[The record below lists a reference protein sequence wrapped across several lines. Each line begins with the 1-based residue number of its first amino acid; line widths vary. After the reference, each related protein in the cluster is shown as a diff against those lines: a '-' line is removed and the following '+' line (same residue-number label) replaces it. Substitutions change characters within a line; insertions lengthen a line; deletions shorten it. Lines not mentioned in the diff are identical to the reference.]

1 MNAPRL
7 VALLSVGG
15 LLVGCGGGRSAPPVK
30 PVAVAKVDLKRAKA
44 PATAVILGTGGAGE
58 TTTLTL
64 PTGPQRV
71 TVAPLF
77 VRGDGAEAAGGIGAV
92 ELVVQAATSGQVKVG
107 VFEDVA
113 GGAGPEWRAGV
124 WLAAYVAVSVLD
136 KDLTD
141 FSFEATSSGHV
152 DGASASALMS
162 AGLVAAILGWKVDA
176 AATMTGTIN
185 PDGTVGPV
193 SGIPQKFGA
202 ALAAGKRRLGYP
214 VGQRLAY
221 DAATGAEVDLVALAR
236 ERGAEAIEVADIY
249 GAIELMTGRALPRP
263 QPLASAAMEVPAEIA
278 DRVAARVDAW
288 DKRVDA
294 LHEELAARFDD
305 GRGLGG
311 AVGAYL
317 RSTTAH
323 DRAYAQ
329 RKQGMV
335 APAYH
340 GMVAA
345 WIAATASRD
354 AAAVLEL
361 ASDGDIDGATRE
373 LDRLTAELAAATDA
387 VRAVGTRKPATMG
400 DHLQMLS
407 AFDAAIDGWSLQAF
421 AETLTRRT
429 RLRLELLREDADD
442 EYALTSVGRDVVAAT
457 NAIARAR
464 AAVLLTQDAAEIEA
478 APSPVYRCSLPAV
491 KRLATSFAA
500 AAGSNLAYVEAL
512 GGITSDLGRD
522 LTATTEPDYLV
533 AAVGSRVGDAAGGVP
548 ATLKA
553 AWGEDSVGWR
563 LFTLAAS
570 QQSYFRSSLLAS
582 RWHSLRVRTGLDGRA
597 YAIGNERAL
606 LNMLEFAEQRARE
619 HAHAAQVATG
629 QVPLQSQLHY
639 QTARGLRDGDPADK
653 LDALAEYWAASVY
666 AQSALM
672 LARN

>member
-15 LLVGCGGGRSAPPVK
+15 LLVGCGGGRPAPPAR
-30 PVAVAKVDLKRAKA
+30 PIAVAKVDLKRAKA
-44 PATAVILGTGGAGE
+44 PATAVILGTGGAGDS
-58 TTTLTL
+58 TTLTL
-64 PTGPQRV
+64 PSGPQRV

-77 VRGDGAEAAGGIGAV
+77 VRGDADDAVGGIGSV
-92 ELVVQAATSGQVKVG
+92 DLIVQAATAGQVKVG

-141 FSFEATSSGHV
+141 FAFEATSSGHV

-162 AGLVAAILGWKVDA
+162 AGIVAAILGWPVDA

-193 SGIPQKFGA
+193 SGIPQKFAA

-214 VGQRLAY
+214 VGQRLAV

-263 QPLASAAMEVPAEIA
+263 QPLASNAMELPAEIA
-278 DRVAARVDAW
+278 DRVGARVDVW

-294 LHEELAARFDD
+294 LHEALDD
-305 GRGLGG
+305 GYGLGEVG
-311 AVGAYL
+311 TAALGAYV
-317 RSTTAH
+317 RSTVAH
-323 DRAYAQ
+323 DRAFKQ

-345 WIAATASRD
+345 WIAASASRD
-354 AAAVLEL
+354 AAIVLGL
-361 ASDGDIDGATRE
+361 AIDGDIDGAARE

-387 VRAVGTRKPATMG
+387 VRAVGARKPATMG

-407 AFDAAIDGWSLQAF
+407 AFDAAIDGWSLQGF
-421 AETLTRRT
+421 AEALVRRT
-429 RLRLELLREDADD
+429 RLRLEVLREDEDD
-442 EYALTSVGRDVVAAT
+442 DYALSAVGRDVVAAT
-457 NAIARAR
+457 TAIARAR
-464 AAVLLTQDAAEIEA
+464 AAVLLAQDAAEIEA
-478 APSPVYRCSLPAV
+478 APSAVYRCSLPAL

-512 GGITSDLGRD
+512 GGITSDIGRD
-522 LTATTEPDYLV
+522 ITATVEPDYLV
-533 AAVGSRVGDAAGGVP
+533 AAVGSRVADATGVP

-582 RWHSLRVRTGLDGRA
+582 RWHSLRVRAGLDGRA

-629 QVPLQSQLHY
+629 EVPLQTQLHY
-639 QTARGLRDGDPADK
+639 QTARGLRDGDAADK
-653 LDALAEYWAASVY
+653 LDALAAYWAASAY

>member
-15 LLVGCGGGRSAPPVK
+15 LLVGCGGGRPAPPAR
-30 PVAVAKVDLKRAKA
+30 PVAAAKVDLKRAKA
-44 PATAVILGTGGAGE
+44 PATAVILGTGGAGDS
-58 TTTLTL
+58 TTLTL
-64 PTGPQRV
+64 PTGSQRV
-71 TVAPLF
+71 TVSPLL
-77 VRGDGAEAAGGIGAV
+77 VRGANADAEGGIGSV
-92 ELVVQAATSGQVKVG
+92 DLMVLGATCGLVKVG

-141 FSFEATSSGHV
+141 FAFEATSSGHV

-162 AGLVAAILGWKVDA
+162 AGLVAAILGWQVDA

-193 SGIPQKFGA
+193 SGIPQKFAA

-214 VGQRLAY
+214 VGQRLAI

-236 ERGAEAIEVADIY
+236 ERGAEAVEIADIY

-263 QPLASAAMEVPAEIA
+263 LPLASNAMELPAEIA
-278 DRVAARVDAW
+278 DRVGARVDAW

-294 LHEELAARFDD
+294 LHEELDGGYDLGTAA
-305 GRGLGG
+305 L
-311 AVGAYL
+311 GAYL
-317 RSTTAH
+317 RSTVAH
-323 DRAYAQ
+323 DRAFKQ

-345 WIAATASRD
+345 WIAASASRD
-354 AAAVLEL
+354 AATVLGYAV
-361 ASDGDIDGATRE
+361 DGDVEGAMRE
-373 LDRLTAELAAATDA
+373 LDRLTAELATATDA

-407 AFDAAIDGWSLQAF
+407 AFDAAIDGWSLQTF
-421 AETLTRRT
+421 AEALVRRT
-429 RLRLELLREDADD
+429 RVRLEVLREDPDD
-442 EYALTSVGRDVVAAT
+442 DYALTAVGRDVVAAT
-457 NAIARAR
+457 TAIARAR
-464 AAVLLTQDAAEIEA
+464 AAVLLTQDAAEIET
-478 APSPVYRCSLPAV
+478 APSAVYRCSLPAV

-512 GGITSDLGRD
+512 GGITTDLGRD
-522 LTATTEPDYLV
+522 LTAAVEPDYLV
-533 AAVGSRVGDAAGGVP
+533 AAVGSRVGDATGVP

-582 RWHSLRVRTGLDGRA
+582 RWHSLGVRVGLDGRA

-629 QVPLQSQLHY
+629 EVPLQTQLHY
-639 QTARGLRDGDPADK
+639 QTARGLREGDAADK
-653 LDALAEYWAASVY
+653 LAALAAYWAASAY